1 MFLLG
6 GKKPNKPPKPAK
18 SIKSST
24 AGSSTLVE
32 QNPFNQMDEDG
43 DLAHFMPEGI
53 DMSSILND
61 PSLNQELLDLGWG
74 QSSQADIPLAPK
86 PTSKRSTNPS
96 TANSRPA
103 PSTPSTAAGS
113 GRTAQQMSQQP
124 QTAAVD
130 LDLLDIHNI
139 GNIDETALVIDD
151 NDMNDPELLD
161 MYNDLQMNSHSLEE
175 EAAVEGVGSGSSGS
189 GSSGN
194 GAAALSEVH
203 VDFDPAAPSFASP
216 SSMTKLANRSSSPS
230 LLVIDDSSEM
240 TNDMTMTHKVDI
252 IPETSHLDLLTSMD
266 SSNSATASQGNLSS
280 LTVDDVRQRA
290 LKYKREGN
298 NAEAIRWYRYLKQ
311 MEQVRSPPPIPPRPT
326 SLSKGLSKQTSYST
340 SSEISAGPS
349 NASPDPRRVSSV
361 ARSATSTSTTSTI
374 AAAASEVDLFTPL
387 ETALREASKVS
398 LSQAKSL
405 RESQPKLAVE
415 KMREYKAF
423 QQELDVLA
431 SRRSHPGA
439 RPAPFQWQIDRKE
452 TKIERLDIGET
463 EMKIRIQSIQNIDGI
478 LASHNAR
485 ELSVSLN
492 LNMSSRE
499 EGQVAPIVT
508 SKVKYANG
516 SADFNHEV
524 TLPVLRRSKLA
535 QQSMARKKA
544 TFDIVLHKGMLWST
558 PFLLCTGTIPLGD
571 LVNKSEC
578 VGPFPVYK
586 PEVDSDGKPKKGV
599 AIGGALQATI
609 QIRSPLAGPELV
621 VHEERRLVVEAWPP
635 IQENVVPPTPSP
647 PPAIPTAVTTTAA
660 SQQDSASQH
669 SLKSG
674 NESTSTAPSGG
685 IVLTDREKTDPES
698 VEFLESNEVL
708 ENEIQAVKEQLLKG
722 GLDEDVAFGA
732 NLRLNMLQT
741 KLDMLVYKVQ
751 NDQLSLE
758 DYLQLL
764 HDRLARDKQLALYF
778 KGQGSPEGTSQ
789 ALRIMHR
796 IKIMQEEIKG
806 AEEAKE

>member
-161 MYNDLQMNSHSLEE
+161 MYNDLQMNT
-175 EAAVEGVGSGSSGS
+175 
-189 GSSGN
+189 
-194 GAAALSEVH
+194 
-203 VDFDPAAPSFASP
+203 APSFASP